1 MIMKKHF
8 YIFRH
13 GQTIWNAEGR
23 PQGQHEY
30 PVPLTVTGQE
40 QARKLSQRLKD
51 KKIKR
56 IFSSDLLRAKQ
67 TGEIVAKELNVPIDF
82 DKRLREVDYGI
93 LNGLYTIEREEV
105 YPDFKKCYED
115 IRVPFPEGESLY
127 SVAERIRETLK
138 EIAVNVSNR
147 VVGISTH
154 GHAITALIDVV
165 FDYKVQRIENCDYVH
180 ITYTPEKDLFEAVEL
195 PPRKEE
201 YKAQI
206 VNY

>member
-1 MIMKKHF
+1 MKKHF

-82 DKRLREVDYGI
+82 DRRLREVDYGI

-105 YPDFKKCYED
+105 YPDFKRCYED
-115 IRVPFPEGESLY
+115 ITIPFPEGESLCC
-127 SVAERIRETLK
+127 VAERIKETLK

-180 ITYTPEKDLFEAVEL
+180 ITYTPEKDLFEAIEL
-195 PPRKEE
+195 PPRREE
-201 YKAQI
+201 YKPQI

>member
-1 MIMKKHF
+1 MKKHF

-195 PPRKEE
+195 PPRREE

>member
-1 MIMKKHF
+1 MKKHF

>member
-1 MIMKKHF
+1 MKKHF

-195 PPRKEE
+195 PPRREE
-201 YKAQI
+201 YKPQI

>member
-1 MIMKKHF
+1 MKKHF

-67 TGEIVAKELNVPIDF
+67 TGEIVAKELNIPIDF

-115 IRVPFPEGESLY
+115 IREPFPEGESLY
-127 SVAERIRETLK
+127 SVAERIREILK

-195 PPRKEE
+195 PPRREE
-201 YKAQI
+201 YKPQI